1 MPSEPVFT
9 LQLDPG
15 QVHHLAAKLREL
27 GMPDEA
33 LAGAT
38 LPEEHGAVLRFQTV
52 PRIGGATA
60 YFYVDKKPD
69 TMPSLLICLMVDEL
83 LGTQSI

>member
-1 MPSEPVFT
+1 MQSEPAFT

-38 LPEEHGAVLRFQTV
+38 LPEEQGVVLRFQTV

-60 YFYVDKKPD
+60 YFFVDKKPAAV
-69 TMPSLLICLMVDEL
+69 PNLIAYLMVDEL
-83 LGTQSI
+83 IGE